1 MIEALVLDWAG
12 TTIDYGCLAPVSSF
26 KKAFAHFG
34 ITISEPLIRQDMGLD
49 KQTHIQKMLND
60 PDIQASWQEHQA
72 DVPLAEAGKRIYSQ
86 FQTEVK
92 AVLAETATLKPGMND
107 LIAFAEDHN
116 IKLATTTGYTQAMLD
131 QVLPEAARQGYR
143 PAYNITSEQTDHVG
157 RPAPDMLQLAMTKLG
172 LSDPSKIIKIG
183 DSVSDILEGKNA
195 GAISVGVTEGSS
207 LIGLS
212 EAQFTQLPIQDQDM
226 RRMQAAA
233 ILKEA
238 GADAVINN
246 IADLIPMIESLN
258 NHQQATPL
266 LLTPGPLTTTATVKA
281 SMQADHGTWDDDYK
295 ELTQWVR
302 HELVAIANARQ
313 KDYTAVL
320 MQGSGSFGVEATLG
334 TAIPKQNATLL
345 IAANGAYGERMMQM
359 ADYLNIAHV
368 DLKVS
373 ETDPIT
379 HDLVATMLDAHP
391 EITHFAMV
399 HCETTTGILNPI
411 ETILPELQ
419 ERHIVTI
426 VDAMSSFGGVPI
438 DLTALQADYLIT
450 SSNKCI
456 QGVPGFS
463 IVLAKRATLETTQY
477 QARSLSLDLYD
488 QYKTFEEHDGK
499 WRFTSPTHVV
509 YAFAQALRE
518 LADEGGIT
526 VRFRR
531 YQKNEQLIREG
542 LLALGY
548 QVVIAEAVQSPI
560 ITSFLYPT
568 DDFDFRAFYNYLKDR
583 GFLIYPGKVSK
594 ADSFRIGNIGDIS
607 KADVTRLLQIITDYT
622 TQELHLI
629 VAQ

>member
-1 MIEALVLDWAG
+1 
-12 TTIDYGCLAPVSSF
+12 
-26 KKAFAHFG
+26 
-34 ITISEPLIRQDMGLD
+34 
-49 KQTHIQKMLND
+49 
-60 PDIQASWQEHQA
+60 
-72 DVPLAEAGKRIYSQ
+72 
-86 FQTEVK
+86 
-92 AVLAETATLKPGMND
+92 
-107 LIAFAEDHN
+107 
-116 IKLATTTGYTQAMLD
+116 
-131 QVLPEAARQGYR
+131 
-143 PAYNITSEQTDHVG
+143 
-157 RPAPDMLQLAMTKLG
+157 
-172 LSDPSKIIKIG
+172 
-183 DSVSDILEGKNA
+183 
-195 GAISVGVTEGSS
+195 
-207 LIGLS
+207 
-212 EAQFTQLPIQDQDM
+212 
-226 RRMQAAA
+226 
-233 ILKEA
+233 
-238 GADAVINN
+238 
-246 IADLIPMIESLN
+246 
-258 NHQQATPL
+258 
-266 LLTPGPLTTTATVKA
+266 
-281 SMQADHGTWDDDYK
+281 
-295 ELTQWVR
+295 
-302 HELVAIANARQ
+302 
-313 KDYTAVL
+313 
-320 MQGSGSFGVEATLG
+320 
-334 TAIPKQNATLL
+334 
-345 IAANGAYGERMMQM
+345 MMQM

-373 ETDPIT
+373 ETEPIT
-379 HDLVATMLDAHP
+379 HDLVATMLNAHP

-622 TQELHLI
+622 TQELHLT

>member
-1 MIEALVLDWAG
+1 MIEAIVLDWAG

-34 ITISEPLIRQDMGLD
+34 ITISDALIRQDMGLD
-49 KQTHIQKMLND
+49 KQTHIQKLLHD
-60 PDIQASWQEHQA
+60 PEIQAAWHAQEPA
-72 DVPLAEAGKRIYSQ
+72 VPLSEAVTSIYSQ
-86 FQTEVK
+86 FQIEIDQ
-92 AVLAETATLKPGMND
+92 VLAETAQLKPGMTA
-107 LIAFAEDHN
+107 LIAFAADHN

-131 QVLPEAARQGYR
+131 RILPEAARQGYL
-143 PAYNITSEQTDHVG
+143 PAYNVTSEQTHQIG
-157 RPAPDMLQLAMTKLG
+157 RPEPDMLQLAMSHLDIT
-172 LSDPSKIIKIG
+172 DPSKVIKVG

-195 GAISVGVTEGSS
+195 GTISVGVTEGSS
-207 LIGLS
+207 LIGLP
-212 EAQFTQLPIQDQDM
+212 EAQFTELPIQDQDL

-238 GADAVINN
+238 GADAVLNN

-258 NHQQATPL
+258 DRQQATPL
-266 LLTPGPLTTTATVKA
+266 LLTPGPLTTSKTVKA
-281 SMQADHGTWDDDYK
+281 TMLADHGTWDDDYK
-295 ELTQWVR
+295 ELTEWVR
-302 HELVAIANARQ
+302 HELVAIANASQ
-313 KDYTAVL
+313 KEYTAVL

-345 IAANGAYGERMMQM
+345 IAENGTYGERMVKM

-368 DLKVS
+368 VLKVP
-373 ETDPIT
+373 ETEPVT
-379 HDLVATMLDAHP
+379 RELVATTLDAHP
-391 EITHFAMV
+391 EITHFAVV

-419 ERHIVTI
+419 KRNIVTI

-463 IVLAKRATLETTQY
+463 IVLAKRATIETTQY
-477 QARSLSLDLYD
+477 QARSLSLDLYE
-488 QYKTFEEHDGK
+488 QYRTFEDDNGK
-499 WRFTSPTHVV
+499 WRFTSPTHVL

-518 LADEGGIT
+518 LAVEGGIT

-531 YQKNEQLIREG
+531 YQTNEQRIREG
-542 LLALGY
+542 MLDLGY
-548 QVVIAEAVQSPI
+548 KVIIEEAVQSPI

-568 DDFDFRAFYNYLKDR
+568 EDFDFHDFYEYLKNR
-583 GFLIYPGKVSK
+583 GFIIYPGKVSRVN
-594 ADSFRIGNIGDIS
+594 SFRIGNIGAIT
-607 KADVTRLLQIITDYT
+607 KADIDRLLQVVADYT
-622 TQELHLI
+622 TEELNLTF
-629 VAQ
+629 A